1 MSGYMTYLMVEAQ
14 QTELAER
21 VRRARPLDDARIGR
35 PDPSRLR
42 TWTARLLPPL
52 AMRLDNRLQ
61 PATARVAPSGART

>member
-21 VRRARPLDDARIGR
+21 VRRARPPDDARTGH
-35 PDPSRLR
+35 PEPSRLR
-42 TWTARLLPPL
+42 RWTARLLVAL